1 VTGPDAKTNA
11 TITAVIELADLRKQ
25 ADEVRAELLRLRRAV
40 FDAKINLGTLHASDH
55 LREANGK
62 LVIATLQAQTDSETA
77 ARTLGE
83 ISRAN
88 EIDALTGLP
97 NRVVLFER
105 LFQASADTKRHG
117 RQLAV
122 LFIDLNGFKQ
132 VNDSRGH
139 TVGDEVLKRAAQ
151 CLLASTRATDTVS
164 RYGGDEFL
172 VLLTDISRAD
182 AAIAAG
188 RVIEALTFPVHV
200 GEVELWL
207 SASVGI
213 SIYPDDAE
221 DTKSLVERAD
231 TAMYRAKRSGRGH
244 GGYAFYAEGAASIS
258 DQRAGVDLT
267 LKRAPVFDLS
277 ALTPPRY
284 LDLKEAN
291 EQLVIAAIGA
301 QELRAAAEK
310 IIVRQN
316 HFLAVIAHE
325 LRSPLSAILAAA
337 QSLVQAG
344 TSEQVMSRVRGIIER
359 QVTHMSRLVSD
370 LLDMSR
376 VTMGRFRLDCRIVEL
391 NDVVDAAIETCRHL
405 ISTRSQ
411 ELSVRGPPC
420 ELKINGDVARLTQV
434 LVNLMDNASK
444 YTPEGGAINLAMEV
458 DKASVVLT
466 LTDTGIGITPE
477 ALPHVFEPFLQD
489 AHAIAYNDAGL
500 GIGLTVVRELV
511 VAHGGSVVAQSAG
524 SGRGSCFV
532 VTLPLAH
539 L

>member
-1 VTGPDAKTNA
+1 VTGPDAKTDA
-11 TITAVIELADLRKQ
+11 TITAVIDLADLRKQ
-25 ADEVRAELLRLRRAV
+25 TDEVRAELLRLRRAV
-40 FDAKINLGTLHASDH
+40 IDTKISLGTVHASDH

-62 LVIATLQAQTDSETA
+62 LVIATLQAQLDSEIAT
-77 ARTLGE
+77 RTLGE
-83 ISRAN
+83 VTKAN
-88 EIDALTGLP
+88 ETDALTGLP
-97 NRVVLFER
+97 NRLVLFER
-105 LFQASADTKRHG
+105 LFQASAETKLRG
-117 RQLAV
+117 RRLAV

-132 VNDSRGH
+132 INDTRGH
-139 TVGDEVLKRAAQ
+139 AAGDEVLKQAAQ
-151 CLLASTRATDTVS
+151 CLVASTRPTDTVS

-172 VLLTDISRAD
+172 VLLTDISRGD

-188 RVIEALTFPVHV
+188 RVVEALTFPVHV

-207 SASVGI
+207 TASVGI

-221 DTKSLVERAD
+221 DAKSLVDRAD
-231 TAMYRAKRSGRGH
+231 TAMYRAKRRGQGD
-244 GGYAFYAEGAASIS
+244 GGYAFYVEETVNIG
-258 DQRAGVDLT
+258 DLRTGVDLT
-267 LKRAPVFDLS
+267 LKRAPEIEL
-277 ALTPPRY
+277 AAMTPPRY

-310 IIVRQN
+310 VIVRQN
-316 HFLAVIAHE
+316 EFLAVIAHE
-325 LRSPLSAILAAA
+325 LRSPLSPILAAA

-359 QVTHMSRLVSD
+359 QVAHMSRLVTD

-376 VTMGRFRLDCRIVEL
+376 VTTGRFRLDCRIVEL
-391 NDVVDAAIETCRHL
+391 NDVVDLAIDTCRHL
-405 ISTRSQ
+405 ISTRFQ
-411 ELSVRGPPC
+411 ELSVRRPPC